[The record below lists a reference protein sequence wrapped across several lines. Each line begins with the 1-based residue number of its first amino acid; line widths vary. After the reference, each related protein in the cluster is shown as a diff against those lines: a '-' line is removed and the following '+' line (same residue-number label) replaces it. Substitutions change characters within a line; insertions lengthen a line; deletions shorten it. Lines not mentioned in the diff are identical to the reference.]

1 MTLDDVRAH
10 RAELYEIAAR
20 HGADRLSVVVAGP
33 DVWLPYEAEAYIEV
47 RFTPEAKQQ
56 PGGLWYFG
64 ALERLREEMS
74 ALLGCNV
81 GIGDMEGESD
91 PPEFGR
97 RLQAQAV
104 EL

>member
-1 MTLDDVRAH
+1 MTLDDVRAR

-20 HGADRLSVVVAGP
+20 HGVDRLSVVVAGP

-56 PGGLWYFG
+56 PGGLWYG
-64 ALERLREEMS
+64 RALDELRVEMS
-74 ALLGCNV
+74 TLLAAKV

-97 RLQAQAV
+97 RLQALAV

>member
-1 MTLDDVRAH
+1 MTLDEVRA
-10 RAELYEIAAR
+10 RRSELYEIAAR
-20 HGADRLSVVVAGP
+20 HGVDRLSVVVAGP
-33 DVWLPYEAEAYIEV
+33 DVWLPYEADVYIEV
-47 RFTPEAKQQ
+47 RFTSEAKRQ

-64 ALERLREEMS
+64 ALDRLREEMS

-97 RLQAQAV
+97 RWQSLAV